1 MSQEEKLK
9 IFKQSMNSKEQIWTE
24 EIKAK
29 NSIFSVNF
37 REVWHYRDLLFMLVK
52 KDYVTFYKQ
61 TILGPIWFFVQPI
74 LTTLIYVLL
83 FGQIAKLST
92 GGVPQIAFYL
102 SGITIWNYFSE
113 TLTKTS
119 TVFKDNA
126 AVMGKVYFPR
136 LIMPLSIV
144 VSGLMKFAIQF
155 GLFICVVLYFTF
167 VKQQIQPN
175 LWIIAT
181 PLLIIL
187 MASFSLGL
195 GMIFS
200 SLTTKYKD
208 LVFLLTFG
216 IQLFMYATPVVYMT
230 ESIPVSYKWIIEVN
244 PLTAIFEC
252 FRYGFL
258 GTGTFN
264 PFSLVYSTV
273 ITLVI
278 LIIGVVI
285 FNKVE
290 KSFMDT
296 V

>member
-1 MSQEEKLK
+1 MKV
-9 IFKQSMNSKEQIWTE
+9 EQQWTE
-24 EIKAK
+24 EIKS
-29 NSIFSVNF
+29 NDSLFSINF
-37 REVWHYRDLLFMLVK
+37 KEVWQYRDLLMMLVK
-52 KDYVTFYKQ
+52 KEYITFYKQ

-92 GGVPQIAFYL
+92 DGGPQIAFYL
-102 SGITIWNYFSE
+102 SGITLWNYFSE
-113 TLTKTS
+113 SLTRTAS
-119 TVFKDNA
+119 VFKDNA

-155 GLFICVVLYFTF
+155 ALFICVILYFTF
-167 VKQQIQPN
+167 VKGLIHPN
-175 LWIIAT
+175 VWILAT
-181 PLLIIL
+181 PFLLLL
-187 MASFSLGL
+187 MACFSLGM

-216 IQLFMYATPVVYMT
+216 IQLLMYASPVVYSVS
-230 ESIPVSYKWIIEVN
+230 SIPEKYKWILISN
-244 PLTAIFEC
+244 PLTGIFEC

-258 GTGTFN
+258 GTGSFE
-264 PFSLVYSTV
+264 PYSLIMSTV
-273 ITLVI
+273 VT
-278 LIIGVVI
+278 LIILAIGVLI

>member
-1 MSQEEKLK
+1 MNNP
-9 IFKQSMNSKEQIWTE
+9 KQLWTE
-24 EIKAK
+24 EIKA
-29 NSIFSVNF
+29 NPSLFSVNF
-37 REVWHYRDLLFMLVK
+37 KELWHYRDLLLMLLK
-52 KDYVTFYKQ
+52 RDFITFYKQ

-74 LTTLIYVLL
+74 LTTLMYVLL
-83 FGQIAKLST
+83 FGQIAKLPT

-102 SGITIWNYFSE
+102 SGVTIWNYFSE
-113 TLTKTS
+113 ALTKTS

-144 VSGLMKFAIQF
+144 LSGLMKFAIQF
-155 GLFICVVLYFTF
+155 GLFIVVVFYYAII
-167 VKQQIQPN
+167 KKEIQPN
-175 LWIIAT
+175 WWMLAT
-181 PLLIIL
+181 PLLIVL

-216 IQLFMYATPVVYMT
+216 IQLFMYATPVVFMT
-230 ESIPVSYKWIIEVN
+230 ESIPNKYKWIIEIN
-244 PLTAIFEC
+244 PLTSIFDC
-252 FRYGFL
+252 FRYGYL
-258 GTGTFN
+258 GIGDFQAS
-264 PFSLVYSTV
+264 SLVYSSIVTFS
-273 ITLVI
+273 I
-278 LIIGVVI
+278 LALGIVI

-290 KSFMDT
+290 KTFMDT